1 MTSPETPLDAAAGRE
16 HSAAGSVRASLAAI
30 LNRYDEMLNSIT
42 RTSPS
47 DHLGACGHE
56 LDPWETHLAH
66 RPDCPRELCL
76 EDRCD
81 CPEVCPDCCR
91 SCGYD
96 TAERMGS

>member
-1 MTSPETPLDAAAGRE
+1 MATESPLSGPVAASDGR
-16 HSAAGSVRASLAAI
+16 SGGIPS
-30 LNRYDEMLNSIT
+30 
-42 RTSPS
+42 S

-66 RPDCPRELCL
+66 HPECPRELCL

-81 CPEVCPDCCR
+81 CPEFCPDCCR

>member
-1 MTSPETPLDAAAGRE
+1 MTSPQNGR
-16 HSAAGSVRASLAAI
+16 S
-30 LNRYDEMLNSIT
+30 SIT

-47 DHLGACGHE
+47 EHLGACGHE

-66 RPDCPRELCL
+66 HPECPRELCL

-81 CPEVCPDCCR
+81 CPEFCPDCCR